1 MAALRG
7 RVAELEAALQA
18 RAQPGSGP
26 AATATAVVPAQTQ
39 EQQQQQQQLQVVAVA
54 AQQKQQ
60 EQRVSAAETALVVS
74 KEHAVGL
81 AKEVALLKVCPR

>member
-1 MAALRG
+1 VAALRG

-18 RAQPGSGP
+18 RAQPGP
-26 AATATAVVPAQTQ
+26 AAAATAVVPGQSQ
-39 EQQQQQQQLQVVAVA
+39 EQQQQLQMVAVA
-54 AQQKQQ
+54 AQQQQQQ